1 MRYCRT
7 IADVENTELIRRNQ
21 VLIFHVI
28 SLFPELIES
37 YCLTSIVG
45 RGVRAGKI
53 GVKTYNPRT
62 WCTDRYRKVDDT
74 PYGGGAGMVLKPE
87 PIFAAFESIER
98 SDGSPVV
105 LLTPQGIPFKE
116 QTARD
121 LSTYE
126 DITLICGHYE
136 GFDERICSL
145 ATMELSLGDFV
156 MTGGELAALAVI
168 DAVGRLIP
176 GVLGKSI
183 SLAHESFEDG
193 LLEAP
198 QYTKPPVFRDMA
210 VPDVLKSGDH
220 KMISRWRRQQSLK
233 RTLERRP
240 DLLENAPLNDEDR
253 AYLGTLSDGDGEP

>member
-1 MRYCRT
+1 MDCRT
-7 IADVENTELIRRNQ
+7 IARVESSKGLNRNQ
-21 VLIFHVI
+21 VLSFHVI

-53 GVKTYNPRT
+53 AVKTYNPRT

-98 SDGSPVV
+98 KAGSPVV
-105 LLTPQGIPFKE
+105 LLTPQGVPFKE

-121 LSTYE
+121 LSAHE

-136 GFDERICSL
+136 GFDERICTL
-145 ATMELSLGDFV
+145 ATLELSLGDFV

-198 QYTKPPVFRDMA
+198 QFTKPPVFREMA

-220 KMISRWRRQQSLK
+220 KVIARWRRQQSLK

-240 DLLENAPLNDEDR
+240 DLLEHAPLTNEDR
-253 AYLGTLSDGDGEP
+253 NYLQSLKDESEHF